1 MAVPS
6 LPTYL
11 PEMVKPLE
19 NTMSSALASSY
30 SSWEILPCSSMA
42 PRMVSCR
49 SRLFSLVQELRVGSY
64 MEGLLVIP
72 IRLAH
77 SASVRS
83 DTSLLKYI
91 REAVTTP

>member
-1 MAVPS
+1 
-6 LPTYL
+6 
-11 PEMVKPLE
+11 MVKPLE

-30 SSWEILPCSSMA
+30 SSWEIFSCSSMA

-49 SRLFSLVQELRVGSY
+49 SRLFSRVQELRVGSY